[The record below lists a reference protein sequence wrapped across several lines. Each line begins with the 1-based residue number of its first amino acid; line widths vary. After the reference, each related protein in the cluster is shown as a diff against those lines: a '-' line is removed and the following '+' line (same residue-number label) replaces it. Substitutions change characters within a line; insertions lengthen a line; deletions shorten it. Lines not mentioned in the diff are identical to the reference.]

1 MKKLVALLLA
11 LVLVVGL
18 CACAKKAETTT
29 PTDGSEQTSES
40 AATAQSKGT
49 IGITLPTQEL
59 ARCLKDQ
66 EYLTQYLNERGYDV
80 DVQFAKGDAATQV
93 AQMEN
98 MITNGVVGIICSP
111 WDGSALTSAVE
122 AAHNAGIP
130 VIAYDALILNTP
142 YIEYYA
148 ADDLR
153 GIGALQAQYIVDTL
167 KLDSSDEAHTL
178 ELFAG
183 DYADANAP
191 LFFEG
196 AMNVL
201 TPYIE
206 SGKLVVKS
214 GQTEF
219 NVVATAEWDGAKAQ
233 SRMDA
238 ILSTYYLD
246 EPIEAVLC
254 QNDDLAAGVI
264 SACKSAG
271 YGTEAMPLPIT
282 TGQDCT
288 ISAVKS
294 ILAGEQSM
302 TVFKD
307 IKQLAYNG
315 AYFIDCLVQGQTPE
329 IENPVVYNNGSV
341 DVKASAVEPL
351 ALTADK
357 VQELVIDSDAY
368 VIDLGMDTEAA
379 PVVKSSCGPTGRS
392 REMPTMNIP

>member
-18 CACAKKAETTT
+18 CACAKKVENGT
-29 PTDGSEQTSES
+29 PADGSGKNADS
-40 AATAQSKGT
+40 AAPAQSKGT
-49 IGITLPTQEL
+49 IGVTLPTQEL

-66 EYLTQYLNERGYDV
+66 QYLTQYLNERGYDV

-93 AQMEN
+93 AQIEN

-111 WDGSALTSAVE
+111 WDGSAVTPAVD
-122 AAHNAGIP
+122 AAHNAGVPI
-130 VIAYDALILNTP
+130 IAYDALILNTP

-148 ADDLR
+148 ADNLR
-153 GIGALQAQYIVDTL
+153 GIGALQAQFIVDTL
-167 KLDSSDEAHTL
+167 GLDDSDESHTL
-178 ELFAG
+178 ELFGG
-183 DYADANAP
+183 DFGDANAP

-196 AMNVL
+196 AMNIL

-219 NVVATAEWDGAKAQ
+219 NVVATVEWDGAKAQ

-246 EPIEAVLC
+246 EPVEAVLC

-288 ISAVKS
+288 TSAIKS

-302 TVFKD
+302 TVLKD
-307 IKQLAYNG
+307 INQLAYNG

-329 IENPVVYNNGSV
+329 IENPVIYNNGSV
-341 DVKASAVEPL
+341 DVKASAVEPMV
-351 ALTADK
+351 LTADK
-357 VQELVIDSDAY
+357 VQELVIDSGYYTKA
-368 VIDLGMDTEAA
+368 DLGME
-379 PVVKSSCGPTGRS
+379 
-392 REMPTMNIP
+392 

>member
-1 MKKLVALLLA
+1 MKKLIALLLA

-18 CACAKKAETTT
+18 CACTKKAENGT
-29 PTDGSEQTSES
+29 PADGSGKNADS
-40 AATAQSKGT
+40 AAPAQSKGT

-66 EYLTQYLNERGYDV
+66 EYLTQFLNERGYDV

-93 AQMEN
+93 AQIEN

-111 WDGSALTSAVE
+111 WDGSAVTPAVD
-122 AAHNAGIP
+122 AAHNAGVPI
-130 VIAYDALILNTP
+130 IAYDALILNTP

-148 ADDLR
+148 ADNLR
-153 GIGALQAQYIVDTL
+153 GIGALQAQFIVDTL
-167 KLDSSDEAHTL
+167 GLDDSDESHTL
-178 ELFAG
+178 ELFGG
-183 DYADANAP
+183 DFGDANAP

-196 AMNVL
+196 AMNIL

-233 SRMDA
+233 ARMDA

-246 EPIEAVLC
+246 EPVEAVLC

-288 ISAVKS
+288 TSAIKS

-302 TVFKD
+302 TVLKN

-329 IENPVVYNNGSV
+329 IEDPVIYNNGSV
-341 DVKASAVEPL
+341 DVKASAVEPMV
-351 ALTADK
+351 LTADK
-357 VQELVIDSDAY
+357 VQELVIDSGYYTKA
-368 VIDLGMDTEAA
+368 DLGME
-379 PVVKSSCGPTGRS
+379 
-392 REMPTMNIP
+392 

>member
-1 MKKLVALLLA
+1 M
-11 LVLVVGL
+11 
-18 CACAKKAETTT
+18 
-29 PTDGSEQTSES
+29 
-40 AATAQSKGT
+40 
-49 IGITLPTQEL
+49 
-59 ARCLKDQ
+59 
-66 EYLTQYLNERGYDV
+66 
-80 DVQFAKGDAATQV
+80 
-93 AQMEN
+93 
-98 MITNGVVGIICSP
+98 
-111 WDGSALTSAVE
+111 E

-357 VQELVIDSDAY
+357 VQELVIDSDYYTKA
-368 VIDLGMDTEAA
+368 DLGME
-379 PVVKSSCGPTGRS
+379 
-392 REMPTMNIP
+392 

>member
-93 AQMEN
+93 SQMEN

-167 KLDSSDEAHTL
+167 KLDGSDEAHTL

-357 VQELVIDSDAY
+357 VQGLVIDSDYYTKA
-368 VIDLGMDTEAA
+368 DLGME
-379 PVVKSSCGPTGRS
+379 
-392 REMPTMNIP
+392 

>member
-18 CACAKKAETTT
+18 CACAKTAENGT
-29 PTDGSEQTSES
+29 PADGSGKNADS
-40 AATAQSKGT
+40 AAPAQSKGT
-49 IGITLPTQEL
+49 IGVTLPTQEL

-93 AQMEN
+93 AQIEN

-111 WDGSALTSAVE
+111 WDGSAVTPAVD
-122 AAHNAGIP
+122 AAHNAGVPI
-130 VIAYDALILNTP
+130 IAYDALILNTP

-148 ADDLR
+148 ADNLR
-153 GIGALQAQYIVDTL
+153 GIGALQAQFIVDTL
-167 KLDSSDEAHTL
+167 GLDDSDESHTL
-178 ELFAG
+178 ELFGG
-183 DYADANAP
+183 DFGDANAP

-196 AMNVL
+196 AMNIL

-214 GQTEF
+214 GQMEF

-246 EPIEAVLC
+246 EPVEAVLC

-288 ISAVKS
+288 TSAIKS

-302 TVFKD
+302 TVLKN

-329 IENPVVYNNGSV
+329 IENPVIYNNGSV
-341 DVKASAVEPL
+341 DVKASAVEPMV
-351 ALTADK
+351 LTADK
-357 VQELVIDSDAY
+357 VQELVIDSGYYTKA
-368 VIDLGMDTEAA
+368 DLGME
-379 PVVKSSCGPTGRS
+379 
-392 REMPTMNIP
+392 

>member
-1 MKKLVALLLA
+1 MKKLIALLLA

-18 CACAKKAETTT
+18 CACAKKAENGT
-29 PTDGSEQTSES
+29 PADGSGKNADS
-40 AATAQSKGT
+40 AAPAQSKGT

-66 EYLTQYLNERGYDV
+66 EYLTQFLNERGYDV

-93 AQMEN
+93 AQIEN

-111 WDGSALTSAVE
+111 WDGSAVTPAVD
-122 AAHNAGIP
+122 AAHNAGVPI
-130 VIAYDALILNTP
+130 IAYDALILNTP

-148 ADDLR
+148 ADNLR
-153 GIGALQAQYIVDTL
+153 GIGALQAQFIVDTL
-167 KLDSSDEAHTL
+167 GLDDSDESHTL
-178 ELFAG
+178 ELFGG
-183 DYADANAP
+183 DFGDANAP

-196 AMNVL
+196 AMNIL

-214 GQTEF
+214 GQMEF

-233 SRMDA
+233 ARMDA

-246 EPIEAVLC
+246 EPVEAVLC

-288 ISAVKS
+288 TSAIKS

-302 TVFKD
+302 TVLKN

-329 IENPVVYNNGSV
+329 IENPVIYNNGSV
-341 DVKASAVEPL
+341 DVKASAVEPMV
-351 ALTADK
+351 LTADK
-357 VQELVIDSDAY
+357 VQELVIDSGYYTKA
-368 VIDLGMDTEAA
+368 DLGME
-379 PVVKSSCGPTGRS
+379 
-392 REMPTMNIP
+392 

>member
-1 MKKLVALLLA
+1 MKKLIALLLA

-18 CACAKKAETTT
+18 CACAKKAENGT
-29 PTDGSEQTSES
+29 PADGSGKNADS
-40 AATAQSKGT
+40 AAPAQSKGT

-66 EYLTQYLNERGYDV
+66 EYLTQFLNERGYDV

-93 AQMEN
+93 AQIEN
-98 MITNGVVGIICSP
+98 MITNGAVGIICSP
-111 WDGSALTSAVE
+111 WDGSAVTPAVD
-122 AAHNAGIP
+122 AAHNAGVPI
-130 VIAYDALILNTP
+130 IAYDALILNTP

-148 ADDLR
+148 ADNLR
-153 GIGALQAQYIVDTL
+153 GIGALQAQFIVDTL
-167 KLDSSDEAHTL
+167 GLDGSDESHTL
-178 ELFAG
+178 ELFGG
-183 DYADANAP
+183 DFGDANAP

-196 AMNVL
+196 AMNIL

-214 GQTEF
+214 GQMEF

-246 EPIEAVLC
+246 EPVEAVLC

-288 ISAVKS
+288 TSAIKS

-302 TVFKD
+302 TVLKN

-329 IENPVVYNNGSV
+329 IEDPVIYNNGSV
-341 DVKASAVEPL
+341 DVKASAVEPMV
-351 ALTADK
+351 LTADK
-357 VQELVIDSDAY
+357 VQELVIDSGYYTKA
-368 VIDLGMDTEAA
+368 DLGME
-379 PVVKSSCGPTGRS
+379 
-392 REMPTMNIP
+392 

>member
-1 MKKLVALLLA
+1 MKKFVALLLA

-18 CACAKKAETTT
+18 CACAKKGENGT
-29 PTDGSEQTSES
+29 PADGSGKNADS
-40 AATAQSKGT
+40 AAPAQSKGT

-66 EYLTQYLNERGYDV
+66 EYLTQFLNERGYDV

-93 AQMEN
+93 AQIEN

-111 WDGSALTSAVE
+111 WDGSAVTPAVD
-122 AAHNAGIP
+122 AAHNAGVPI
-130 VIAYDALILNTP
+130 IAYDALILNTP

-148 ADDLR
+148 ADNLR
-153 GIGALQAQYIVDTL
+153 GIGALQAQFIVDTL
-167 KLDSSDEAHTL
+167 GLDDSDESHTL
-178 ELFAG
+178 ELFGG
-183 DYADANAP
+183 DFGDANAP

-196 AMNVL
+196 AMNIL

-233 SRMDA
+233 ARMDA

-246 EPIEAVLC
+246 EPVEAVLC

-288 ISAVKS
+288 TSAIKS

-302 TVFKD
+302 TVLKN

-329 IENPVVYNNGSV
+329 IEDPVIYNNGSV
-341 DVKASAVEPL
+341 DVKASAVEPMV
-351 ALTADK
+351 LTADK
-357 VQELVIDSDAY
+357 VQELVIDSGYYTKA
-368 VIDLGMDTEAA
+368 DLGME
-379 PVVKSSCGPTGRS
+379 
-392 REMPTMNIP
+392 

>member
-29 PTDGSEQTSES
+29 PTDGSEQT
-40 AATAQSKGT
+40 KGT

-153 GIGALQAQYIVDTL
+153 GIGALQAQYIVDTP
-167 KLDSSDEAHTL
+167 SSIALMRHT
-178 ELFAG
+178 
-183 DYADANAP
+183 
-191 LFFEG
+191 
-196 AMNVL
+196 
-201 TPYIE
+201 
-206 SGKLVVKS
+206 
-214 GQTEF
+214 
-219 NVVATAEWDGAKAQ
+219 
-233 SRMDA
+233 R
-238 ILSTYYLD
+238 
-246 EPIEAVLC
+246 
-254 QNDDLAAGVI
+254 
-264 SACKSAG
+264 
-271 YGTEAMPLPIT
+271 
-282 TGQDCT
+282 
-288 ISAVKS
+288 
-294 ILAGEQSM
+294 
-302 TVFKD
+302 
-307 IKQLAYNG
+307 
-315 AYFIDCLVQGQTPE
+315 
-329 IENPVVYNNGSV
+329 
-341 DVKASAVEPL
+341 
-351 ALTADK
+351 
-357 VQELVIDSDAY
+357 
-368 VIDLGMDTEAA
+368 
-379 PVVKSSCGPTGRS
+379 
-392 REMPTMNIP
+392 

>member
-1 MKKLVALLLA
+1 MKKFVALLLA

-18 CACAKKAETTT
+18 CACAKKAENGT
-29 PTDGSEQTSES
+29 PADGSGKNADS
-40 AATAQSKGT
+40 AAPAQSKGT

-66 EYLTQYLNERGYDV
+66 EYLTQFLNERGYDV

-93 AQMEN
+93 AQIEN

-111 WDGSALTSAVE
+111 WDGSAVTPAVD
-122 AAHNAGIP
+122 AAHNAGVPI
-130 VIAYDALILNTP
+130 IAYDALILNTP

-148 ADDLR
+148 ADNLR
-153 GIGALQAQYIVDTL
+153 GIGALQAQFIVDTL
-167 KLDSSDEAHTL
+167 GLDDSDESHTL
-178 ELFAG
+178 ELFGG
-183 DYADANAP
+183 DFGDANAP

-196 AMNVL
+196 AMNIL

-214 GQTEF
+214 GQMEF

-246 EPIEAVLC
+246 EPVEAVLC

-288 ISAVKS
+288 TSAIKS

-302 TVFKD
+302 TVLKN

-329 IENPVVYNNGSV
+329 IEDPVIYNNGSV
-341 DVKASAVEPL
+341 DVKASAVEPMV
-351 ALTADK
+351 LTADK
-357 VQELVIDSDAY
+357 VQELVIDSGYYTKA
-368 VIDLGMDTEAA
+368 DLGME
-379 PVVKSSCGPTGRS
+379 
-392 REMPTMNIP
+392 

>member
-1 MKKLVALLLA
+1 MKKFVALLLA

-18 CACAKKAETTT
+18 CACAKKGENGT
-29 PTDGSEQTSES
+29 PADGSGKNADSP
-40 AATAQSKGT
+40 AQSKGT

-93 AQMEN
+93 AQIEN

-111 WDGSALTSAVE
+111 WDGSAVTPAVD
-122 AAHNAGIP
+122 AAHNAGVPI
-130 VIAYDALILNTP
+130 IAYDALILNTP

-148 ADDLR
+148 ADNLR
-153 GIGALQAQYIVDTL
+153 GIGALQAQFIVDTL
-167 KLDSSDEAHTL
+167 GLDDSDESHTL
-178 ELFAG
+178 ELFGG
-183 DYADANAP
+183 DFGDANAP

-196 AMNVL
+196 AMNIL

-246 EPIEAVLC
+246 EPVEAVLC

-288 ISAVKS
+288 TSAIKS

-302 TVFKD
+302 TVLKN

-329 IENPVVYNNGSV
+329 IENPVIYNNGSV
-341 DVKASAVEPL
+341 DVKASAVEPMV
-351 ALTADK
+351 LTADK
-357 VQELVIDSDAY
+357 VQELVIDSGYYTKA
-368 VIDLGMDTEAA
+368 DLGME
-379 PVVKSSCGPTGRS
+379 
-392 REMPTMNIP
+392 

>member
-271 YGTEAMPLPIT
+271 YGTEAMPLPST

-357 VQELVIDSDAY
+357 VQELVIDSDYYTKA
-368 VIDLGMDTEAA
+368 DLGME
-379 PVVKSSCGPTGRS
+379 
-392 REMPTMNIP
+392 

>member
-1 MKKLVALLLA
+1 MKKLIALLLA

-18 CACAKKAETTT
+18 CACAKKAENGT
-29 PTDGSEQTSES
+29 PADSSGKNADS
-40 AATAQSKGT
+40 AAPAQSKGT

-66 EYLTQYLNERGYDV
+66 EYLTQFLNERGYDV

-93 AQMEN
+93 AQIEN

-111 WDGSALTSAVE
+111 WDGSAVTPAVD
-122 AAHNAGIP
+122 AAHNAGVPI
-130 VIAYDALILNTP
+130 IAYDALILNTP

-148 ADDLR
+148 ADNLR
-153 GIGALQAQYIVDTL
+153 GIGALQAQFIVDTL
-167 KLDSSDEAHTL
+167 GLDDSDESHTL
-178 ELFAG
+178 ELFGG
-183 DYADANAP
+183 DFGDANAP

-196 AMNVL
+196 AMNIL

-214 GQTEF
+214 GQMEF

-246 EPIEAVLC
+246 EPVEAVLC

-288 ISAVKS
+288 TSAIKS

-302 TVFKD
+302 TVLKN

-329 IENPVVYNNGSV
+329 IEDPVIYNNGSV
-341 DVKASAVEPL
+341 DVKASAVEPMV
-351 ALTADK
+351 LTADK
-357 VQELVIDSDAY
+357 VQELVIDSGYYTKA
-368 VIDLGMDTEAA
+368 DLGME
-379 PVVKSSCGPTGRS
+379 
-392 REMPTMNIP
+392 

>member
-29 PTDGSEQTSES
+29 PTDSSEQTSES

-219 NVVATAEWDGAKAQ
+219 NVVASAVWDGAKAQ

-357 VQELVIDSDAY
+357 VQELVIDSDYYTKA
-368 VIDLGMDTEAA
+368 DLGME
-379 PVVKSSCGPTGRS
+379 
-392 REMPTMNIP
+392 

>member
-130 VIAYDALILNTP
+130 VIAYDALILNTA

-341 DVKASAVEPL
+341 DVKASAVEPMV
-351 ALTADK
+351 LTADK
-357 VQELVIDSDAY
+357 VQELVIDSDYYTKA
-368 VIDLGMDTEAA
+368 DLGME
-379 PVVKSSCGPTGRS
+379 
-392 REMPTMNIP
+392 

>member
-1 MKKLVALLLA
+1 MKKLVALLLT

-93 AQMEN
+93 SQMEN

-148 ADDLR
+148 ADYLR

-282 TGQDCT
+282 TGQNCT

-341 DVKASAVEPL
+341 DVKASAVEPM

-357 VQELVIDSDAY
+357 VQELVIDSGYYTKA
-368 VIDLGMDTEAA
+368 DLGME
-379 PVVKSSCGPTGRS
+379 
-392 REMPTMNIP
+392 

>member
-153 GIGALQAQYIVDTL
+153 GISALQAQYIVDTL

-357 VQELVIDSDAY
+357 VQELVIDSDYYTKA
-368 VIDLGMDTEAA
+368 DLGME
-379 PVVKSSCGPTGRS
+379 
-392 REMPTMNIP
+392 

>member
-153 GIGALQAQYIVDTL
+153 GIARCRRSTLSIPSSSIALMR
-167 KLDSSDEAHTL
+167 HT
-178 ELFAG
+178 
-183 DYADANAP
+183 
-191 LFFEG
+191 
-196 AMNVL
+196 
-201 TPYIE
+201 
-206 SGKLVVKS
+206 
-214 GQTEF
+214 
-219 NVVATAEWDGAKAQ
+219 
-233 SRMDA
+233 R
-238 ILSTYYLD
+238 
-246 EPIEAVLC
+246 
-254 QNDDLAAGVI
+254 
-264 SACKSAG
+264 
-271 YGTEAMPLPIT
+271 
-282 TGQDCT
+282 
-288 ISAVKS
+288 
-294 ILAGEQSM
+294 
-302 TVFKD
+302 
-307 IKQLAYNG
+307 
-315 AYFIDCLVQGQTPE
+315 
-329 IENPVVYNNGSV
+329 
-341 DVKASAVEPL
+341 
-351 ALTADK
+351 
-357 VQELVIDSDAY
+357 
-368 VIDLGMDTEAA
+368 
-379 PVVKSSCGPTGRS
+379 
-392 REMPTMNIP
+392 

>member
-18 CACAKKAETTT
+18 CACAKTAENGT
-29 PTDGSEQTSES
+29 PADGSGKNADP
-40 AATAQSKGT
+40 AAPAQSKGT

-66 EYLTQYLNERGYDV
+66 EYLTQFLNERGYDV

-93 AQMEN
+93 AQIEN

-111 WDGSALTSAVE
+111 WDGSAVTPAVD
-122 AAHNAGIP
+122 AAHNAGVPI
-130 VIAYDALILNTP
+130 IAYDALILNTP

-148 ADDLR
+148 ADNLR
-153 GIGALQAQYIVDTL
+153 GIGALQAQFIVDTL
-167 KLDSSDEAHTL
+167 GLDDSDESHTL
-178 ELFAG
+178 ELFGG
-183 DYADANAP
+183 DFGDANAP

-196 AMNVL
+196 AMNIL

-214 GQTEF
+214 GQMEF

-246 EPIEAVLC
+246 EPVEAVLC

-288 ISAVKS
+288 TSAIKS

-302 TVFKD
+302 TVLKN

-329 IENPVVYNNGSV
+329 IEDPVIYNNGSV
-341 DVKASAVEPL
+341 DVKASAVEPMV
-351 ALTADK
+351 LTADK
-357 VQELVIDSDAY
+357 VQELVIDSGYYTKA
-368 VIDLGMDTEAA
+368 DLGME
-379 PVVKSSCGPTGRS
+379 
-392 REMPTMNIP
+392 

>member
-40 AATAQSKGT
+40 AATEQSKGT

-357 VQELVIDSDAY
+357 VQELVIDSDYYTKA
-368 VIDLGMDTEAA
+368 DLGME
-379 PVVKSSCGPTGRS
+379 
-392 REMPTMNIP
+392 

>member
-1 MKKLVALLLA
+1 MKKLIALLLA

-18 CACAKKAETTT
+18 CACAKKAENGT
-29 PTDGSEQTSES
+29 PADGSGKNADS
-40 AATAQSKGT
+40 AAPAQSKGT
-49 IGITLPTQEL
+49 IGIALPTQEL

-66 EYLTQYLNERGYDV
+66 EYLTQFLNERGYDV
-80 DVQFAKGDAATQV
+80 DVQFSKGDAATQV
-93 AQMEN
+93 AQIEN

-111 WDGSALTSAVE
+111 WDGSAVTPAVD
-122 AAHNAGIP
+122 AAHNAGVP
-130 VIAYDALILNTP
+130 FIAYDALILNTP

-148 ADDLR
+148 ADNLR
-153 GIGALQAQYIVDTL
+153 GIGALQAQFIVDTL
-167 KLDSSDEAHTL
+167 GLDDSDESHTL
-178 ELFAG
+178 ELFGG
-183 DYADANAP
+183 DFGDANAP

-196 AMNVL
+196 AMNIL

-214 GQTEF
+214 GQMEF
-219 NVVATAEWDGAKAQ
+219 NVVATTEWDGAKAQ

-246 EPIEAVLC
+246 EPVDAVLS

-288 ISAVKS
+288 ASAVKS

-302 TVFKD
+302 TVLKN

-315 AYFIDCLVQGQTPE
+315 AYIIDCLVQGQTPE
-329 IENPVVYNNGSV
+329 IENPVIYNNGSV
-341 DVKASAVEPL
+341 DVKASAVEPMV
-351 ALTADK
+351 LTADK
-357 VQELVIDSDAY
+357 VQELVIDSGYYTKA
-368 VIDLGMDTEAA
+368 DLGME
-379 PVVKSSCGPTGRS
+379 
-392 REMPTMNIP
+392 

>member
-1 MKKLVALLLA
+1 MKKFVALLLA

-18 CACAKKAETTT
+18 CACAKKGENGT
-29 PTDGSEQTSES
+29 PADGSGKNADS
-40 AATAQSKGT
+40 AAPAQSKGT

-66 EYLTQYLNERGYDV
+66 EYLTQFLNERGYDV

-93 AQMEN
+93 AQIEN

-111 WDGSALTSAVE
+111 WDGSAVTPAVD
-122 AAHNAGIP
+122 AAHNAGVPI
-130 VIAYDALILNTP
+130 IAYDALILNTP

-148 ADDLR
+148 ADNLR
-153 GIGALQAQYIVDTL
+153 GIGALQAQFIVDTL
-167 KLDSSDEAHTL
+167 GLDDSDESHTL
-178 ELFAG
+178 ELFGG
-183 DYADANAP
+183 DFGDANAP

-196 AMNVL
+196 AMNIL

-246 EPIEAVLC
+246 EPVEAVLC

-288 ISAVKS
+288 TSAIKS

-302 TVFKD
+302 TVLKN

-329 IENPVVYNNGSV
+329 IEDPVIYNNGSV
-341 DVKASAVEPL
+341 DVKASAVEPMV
-351 ALTADK
+351 LTADK
-357 VQELVIDSDAY
+357 VQELVIDSGYYTKA
-368 VIDLGMDTEAA
+368 DLGME
-379 PVVKSSCGPTGRS
+379 
-392 REMPTMNIP
+392 

>member
-1 MKKLVALLLA
+1 MKKLIALLLA

-18 CACAKKAETTT
+18 CACAKKAENGT
-29 PTDGSEQTSES
+29 PADGSGKNADS
-40 AATAQSKGT
+40 AAPAQSKGT

-66 EYLTQYLNERGYDV
+66 EYLTQFLNERGYDV

-93 AQMEN
+93 AQIEN

-111 WDGSALTSAVE
+111 WDGSAVTPAVD
-122 AAHNAGIP
+122 AAHNAGVPI
-130 VIAYDALILNTP
+130 IAYDALILNTP

-148 ADDLR
+148 ADNLR
-153 GIGALQAQYIVDTL
+153 GIGALQAQFIVDTL
-167 KLDSSDEAHTL
+167 GLDDSDESHTL
-178 ELFAG
+178 ELFGG
-183 DYADANAP
+183 DFGDANAP

-196 AMNVL
+196 AMNIL

-233 SRMDA
+233 ARMDA

-246 EPIEAVLC
+246 EPVEAVLC

-288 ISAVKS
+288 TSAIKS

-302 TVFKD
+302 TVLKN
-307 IKQLAYNG
+307 INQLAYNG

-329 IENPVVYNNGSV
+329 IENPVIYNNGSV
-341 DVKASAVEPL
+341 DVKASAVEPMV
-351 ALTADK
+351 LTADK
-357 VQELVIDSDAY
+357 VQELVIDSGYYTKA
-368 VIDLGMDTEAA
+368 DLGME
-379 PVVKSSCGPTGRS
+379 
-392 REMPTMNIP
+392 

>member
-1 MKKLVALLLA
+1 MKKLIALLLA

-18 CACAKKAETTT
+18 CACAKKAENGT
-29 PTDGSEQTSES
+29 PADGSGKNADS
-40 AATAQSKGT
+40 AAPAQSKGT
-49 IGITLPTQEL
+49 IGVTLPTQEL

-93 AQMEN
+93 AQIEN

-111 WDGSALTSAVE
+111 WDGSAVTPAVD
-122 AAHNAGIP
+122 AAHNAGVPI
-130 VIAYDALILNTP
+130 IAYDALILNTP

-148 ADDLR
+148 ADNLR
-153 GIGALQAQYIVDTL
+153 GIGALQAQFIVDTL
-167 KLDSSDEAHTL
+167 GLDDSDESHTL
-178 ELFAG
+178 ELFGG
-183 DYADANAP
+183 DFGDANAP

-196 AMNVL
+196 AMNIL

-219 NVVATAEWDGAKAQ
+219 NVVATVEWDGAKAQ

-246 EPIEAVLC
+246 EPVEAVLC

-288 ISAVKS
+288 TSAIKS

-302 TVFKD
+302 TVLKD
-307 IKQLAYNG
+307 INQLAYNG

-329 IENPVVYNNGSV
+329 IEDPVIYNNGSV
-341 DVKASAVEPL
+341 DVKASAVEPMV
-351 ALTADK
+351 LTADK
-357 VQELVIDSDAY
+357 VQELVIDSGYYTKA
-368 VIDLGMDTEAA
+368 DLGME
-379 PVVKSSCGPTGRS
+379 
-392 REMPTMNIP
+392 

>member
-18 CACAKKAETTT
+18 CACAKKEETTT

-357 VQELVIDSDAY
+357 VQELVIDSDYYTKA
-368 VIDLGMDTEAA
+368 DLGME
-379 PVVKSSCGPTGRS
+379 
-392 REMPTMNIP
+392 

>member
-93 AQMEN
+93 SQMEN

-233 SRMDA
+233 SRMDT

-302 TVFKD
+302 TAFKD

-357 VQELVIDSDAY
+357 VQELVIDSDYYTKA
-368 VIDLGMDTEAA
+368 DLGME
-379 PVVKSSCGPTGRS
+379 
-392 REMPTMNIP
+392 

>member
-183 DYADANAP
+183 DYADANAL

-329 IENPVVYNNGSV
+329 IENPGSV

-357 VQELVIDSDAY
+357 VQEIVIDSDYYTKA
-368 VIDLGMDTEAA
+368 DLGME
-379 PVVKSSCGPTGRS
+379 
-392 REMPTMNIP
+392 

>member
-183 DYADANAP
+183 DYGDANAP

-357 VQELVIDSDAY
+357 VQELVIDSDYYTKA
-368 VIDLGMDTEAA
+368 DLGME
-379 PVVKSSCGPTGRS
+379 
-392 REMPTMNIP
+392 

>member
-130 VIAYDALILNTP
+130 VIAYDALILNTA

-357 VQELVIDSDAY
+357 VQELVIDSDYYTKA
-368 VIDLGMDTEAA
+368 DLGME
-379 PVVKSSCGPTGRS
+379 
-392 REMPTMNIP
+392 

>member
-1 MKKLVALLLA
+1 MKKFVALLLA

-18 CACAKKAETTT
+18 CACAKKGENGT
-29 PTDGSEQTSES
+29 PADGSGKNADS
-40 AATAQSKGT
+40 AAPAQSKGT
-49 IGITLPTQEL
+49 IGVTLPTQEL

-66 EYLTQYLNERGYDV
+66 QYLTQYLNERGYDV

-93 AQMEN
+93 AQIEN

-111 WDGSALTSAVE
+111 WDGSAVTPAVD
-122 AAHNAGIP
+122 AAHNAGVPI
-130 VIAYDALILNTP
+130 IAYDALILNTP

-148 ADDLR
+148 ADNLR
-153 GIGALQAQYIVDTL
+153 GIGALQAQFIVDTL
-167 KLDSSDEAHTL
+167 GLDDSDESHTL
-178 ELFAG
+178 ELFGG
-183 DYADANAP
+183 DFGDANAP

-196 AMNVL
+196 AMNIL

-219 NVVATAEWDGAKAQ
+219 NVVATVEWDGAKAQ

-246 EPIEAVLC
+246 EPVEAVLC

-288 ISAVKS
+288 TSAIKS

-302 TVFKD
+302 TVLKD
-307 IKQLAYNG
+307 INQLAYNG

-329 IENPVVYNNGSV
+329 IENPVIYNNGSV
-341 DVKASAVEPL
+341 DVKASAVEPMV
-351 ALTADK
+351 LTADK
-357 VQELVIDSDAY
+357 VQELVIDSGYYTKA
-368 VIDLGMDTEAA
+368 DLGME
-379 PVVKSSCGPTGRS
+379 
-392 REMPTMNIP
+392 

>member
-29 PTDGSEQTSES
+29 PTDSSEQTSES
-40 AATAQSKGT
+40 AATAQPKGT

-357 VQELVIDSDAY
+357 VQELVIDSDYYTKA
-368 VIDLGMDTEAA
+368 DLGME
-379 PVVKSSCGPTGRS
+379 
-392 REMPTMNIP
+392 

>member
-80 DVQFAKGDAATQV
+80 DVQFAKADAATQV

-357 VQELVIDSDAY
+357 VQELVIDSDYYTKA
-368 VIDLGMDTEAA
+368 DLGME
-379 PVVKSSCGPTGRS
+379 
-392 REMPTMNIP
+392 

>member
-1 MKKLVALLLA
+1 MKKLIALLLA

-18 CACAKKAETTT
+18 CACAKKAENGT
-29 PTDGSEQTSES
+29 PADGSGKNADS
-40 AATAQSKGT
+40 AAPAQSKGT

-66 EYLTQYLNERGYDV
+66 EYLTQFLNERGYDV

-93 AQMEN
+93 AQIEN

-111 WDGSALTSAVE
+111 WDGSAVTPAVD
-122 AAHNAGIP
+122 AAHNAGVPI
-130 VIAYDALILNTP
+130 IAYDALILNTP

-148 ADDLR
+148 ADNLR
-153 GIGALQAQYIVDTL
+153 GIGALQAQFIVDTL
-167 KLDSSDEAHTL
+167 GLDDSDESHTL
-178 ELFAG
+178 ELFGG
-183 DYADANAP
+183 DFGDANAP

-196 AMNVL
+196 AMNIL

-214 GQTEF
+214 GQMEF

-246 EPIEAVLC
+246 EPVEAVLC

-271 YGTEAMPLPIT
+271 YGTKAMPLPIT

-288 ISAVKS
+288 TSAIKS

-302 TVFKD
+302 TVLKN

-329 IENPVVYNNGSV
+329 IENPVIYNNGSV
-341 DVKASAVEPL
+341 DVKASAVEPMV
-351 ALTADK
+351 LTADK
-357 VQELVIDSDAY
+357 VQELVIDSGYYTKA
-368 VIDLGMDTEAA
+368 DLGME
-379 PVVKSSCGPTGRS
+379 
-392 REMPTMNIP
+392 

>member
-1 MKKLVALLLA
+1 MKKLIALLLA

-18 CACAKKAETTT
+18 CACAKKAENGT
-29 PTDGSEQTSES
+29 PADGSGKNADS
-40 AATAQSKGT
+40 AAPAQSKGT

-66 EYLTQYLNERGYDV
+66 EYLTQFLNERGYDV

-93 AQMEN
+93 AQIEN

-111 WDGSALTSAVE
+111 WDGSAVTPAVD
-122 AAHNAGIP
+122 AAHNAGVPI
-130 VIAYDALILNTP
+130 IAYDALILNTP

-148 ADDLR
+148 ADNLR
-153 GIGALQAQYIVDTL
+153 GIGALQAQFIVDTL
-167 KLDSSDEAHTL
+167 GLDDSDESHTL
-178 ELFAG
+178 ELFGG
-183 DYADANAP
+183 DFGDANAP

-196 AMNVL
+196 AMNIL

-214 GQTEF
+214 GQMEF

-246 EPIEAVLC
+246 EPVEAVLC

-288 ISAVKS
+288 TSAIKS

-302 TVFKD
+302 TVLKN

-329 IENPVVYNNGSV
+329 IEDPVIYNNGSV
-341 DVKASAVEPL
+341 DVEASAVEPMV
-351 ALTADK
+351 LTADK
-357 VQELVIDSDAY
+357 VQELVIDSGYYTKA
-368 VIDLGMDTEAA
+368 DLGME
-379 PVVKSSCGPTGRS
+379 
-392 REMPTMNIP
+392 

>member
-1 MKKLVALLLA
+1 MKKLIALLLA

-18 CACAKKAETTT
+18 CACAKKAENGT
-29 PTDGSEQTSES
+29 PADGSGKNADS
-40 AATAQSKGT
+40 AAPAQSKGT

-66 EYLTQYLNERGYDV
+66 EYLTQFLNERGYDV

-93 AQMEN
+93 AQIEN

-111 WDGSALTSAVE
+111 WDGSAVTPAVD
-122 AAHNAGIP
+122 AAHNAGVPI
-130 VIAYDALILNTP
+130 IAYDALILNTP

-148 ADDLR
+148 ADNLR
-153 GIGALQAQYIVDTL
+153 GIGALQAQFIVDTL
-167 KLDSSDEAHTL
+167 GLDDSDESHTL
-178 ELFAG
+178 ELFGG
-183 DYADANAP
+183 DFGDANAP

-196 AMNVL
+196 AMNIL

-214 GQTEF
+214 GQMEF

-246 EPIEAVLC
+246 EPVEAVLC

-288 ISAVKS
+288 TSAIKS

-302 TVFKD
+302 TVLKN

-329 IENPVVYNNGSV
+329 IEDPVIYNNGSV
-341 DVKASAVEPL
+341 DVKASAVEPMV
-351 ALTADK
+351 LTADK
-357 VQELVIDSDAY
+357 VQELVIDSGYYTKA
-368 VIDLGMDTEAA
+368 DLGME
-379 PVVKSSCGPTGRS
+379 
-392 REMPTMNIP
+392 

>member
-80 DVQFAKGDAATQV
+80 DVQFATGDAATQV

-98 MITNGVVGIICSP
+98 MIPNGVVGIICSP

-357 VQELVIDSDAY
+357 VQELVIDSDYYTKA
-368 VIDLGMDTEAA
+368 DLGME
-379 PVVKSSCGPTGRS
+379 
-392 REMPTMNIP
+392 